1 MTKDEI
7 IIYKNEE
14 GLPAIE
20 VVFGNDTVW
29 LTQQQM
35 QQLFNKTKQNI
46 SLHIK
51 NIFNE
56 NELDKSST
64 VKKSLTVQ
72 KEGNRSVSREIEFYS
87 LDVII
92 SVGYRVK
99 SVEGTKF
106 RIWANQILK
115 NYLING
121 YALNHKKLQEQSQQL
136 IELKQAIKLVGA
148 VQNNHLL
155 DNDELKDTFKIL
167 TDYVYA
173 LDVLDRYDH
182 QQLENEVSGNRGD
195 FKIDYDS
202 ALEAIDDL
210 RVKFGGSKLFG
221 NEKDQS
227 FKSSLYTIYQT
238 FDGEELYPSM
248 EEKAANLLYFVVK
261 NHSFSDGNK
270 RIAAFL
276 FVWFLDKNKML
287 YREDGTKRIAD
298 NALVA
303 LTLLIAE
310 SDPKEKEM
318 MVKVVIN
325 LINYKN

>member
-1 MTKDEI
+1 MVKDEI

-14 GLPAIE
+14 GLPTID

-56 NELDKSST
+56 NEL
-64 VKKSLTVQ
+64 VKDSVVKESLTTALDG
-72 KEGNRSVSREIEFYS
+72 KSYNTFYYS
-87 LDVII
+87 LDVVI

-115 NYLING
+115 DYLIKG
-121 YALNHKKLQEQSQQL
+121 YALNHKKLQEQTQQL

-148 VQNNHLL
+148 VQNSHLL
-155 DNDELKDTFKIL
+155 NNDELKDTFKIL
-167 TDYVYA
+167 IDYVYA

-182 QQLENEVSGNRGD
+182 QQLENEVSGHRGD

-287 YREDGTKRIAD
+287 YREDGTKRVAD

>member
-276 FVWFLDKNKML
+276 FVWFMDKNKML

>member
-14 GLPAIE
+14 GLPVIE
-20 VVFGNDTVW
+20 VAIRNETLW
-29 LTQQQM
+29 LTQKQIADIFGTQVPAI
-35 QQLFNKTKQNI
+35 NK
-46 SLHIK
+46 HIK
-51 NIFNE
+51 NIYQDK
-56 NELDKSST
+56 ELDKTTISKMEIVRVEGVRNVKRT
-64 VKKSLTVQ
+64 VD
-72 KEGNRSVSREIEFYS
+72 IYS
-87 LDVII
+87 LDMVLSI
-92 SVGYRVK
+92 GYRVNSIK
-99 SVEGTKF
+99 ATQF

-115 NYLING
+115 DYLING
-121 YALNHKKLQEQSQQL
+121 YALNHKKLQEQTQQL

-148 VQNNHLL
+148 VQNSHLL
-155 DNDELKDTFKIL
+155 NNEELKDTFKIL

-182 QQLENEVSGNRGD
+182 QQLENEVSGHRGD

-202 ALEAIDDL
+202 ALDAIDDL

>member
-14 GLPAIE
+14 GLPVIE
-20 VVFGNDTVW
+20 VAIRNETLW
-29 LTQQQM
+29 LTQKQIADIFGTQVPAI
-35 QQLFNKTKQNI
+35 NK
-46 SLHIK
+46 HIK
-51 NIFNE
+51 NIYQDK
-56 NELDKSST
+56 ELDKTTISKMEIVRIEGVRQVKRT
-64 VKKSLTVQ
+64 VD
-72 KEGNRSVSREIEFYS
+72 IYS
-87 LDVII
+87 LDMVLSI
-92 SVGYRVK
+92 GYRVNSIK
-99 SVEGTKF
+99 ATQF

-115 NYLING
+115 DYLLNG
-121 YALNHKKLQEQSQQL
+121 YALNYKKLQEQSQQL
-136 IELKQAIKLVGA
+136 IELKQAIKLVNA
-148 VQNNHLL
+148 VQNSHLL
-155 DNDELKDTFKIL
+155 NNDELKDTFKIL

-182 QQLENEVSGNRGD
+182 QQLENEVSDLKGD

-210 RVKFGGSKLFG
+210 RMKFGGSKLFG
-221 NEKDQS
+221 NEKDES

>member
-1 MTKDEI
+1 MDRDKI
-7 IIYKNEE
+7 IIYKTKD

-20 VVFGNDTVW
+20 VAYGDDTVW
-29 LTQQQM
+29 LTQKQIAEVFGIQVPAV
-35 QQLFNKTKQNI
+35 NKHINNI
-46 SLHIK
+46 LRNK
-51 NIFNE
+51 
-56 NELDKSST
+56 ELDKSTISKMEI
-64 VKKSLTVQ
+64 VRV
-72 KEGNRSVSREIEFYS
+72 EGLRSVKRMIDAYN
-87 LDVII
+87 LDMILSI
-92 SVGYRVK
+92 GYRVN
-99 SVEGTKF
+99 SVRATEF

-115 NYLING
+115 DYLLKG
-121 YALNHKKLQEQSQQL
+121 YALNNKKLREQSQQL
-136 IELKQAIKLVGA
+136 LELKQAIKLIST
-148 VQNNHLL
+148 VQRNQLL
-155 DNDELKDTFKIL
+155 NDEELKSTFKIL

-173 LDVLDRYDH
+173 LDILDKYDH
-182 QQLENEVSGNRGD
+182 QKLENSGSD
-195 FKIDYDS
+195 IKESFKIDYDS
-202 ALEAIDDL
+202 ALEAIEDL
-210 RVKFGGSKLFG
+210 RYKFGGSKLFG

-238 FDGEELYPSM
+238 FDGEELYPSL

-276 FVWFLDKNKML
+276 FVWFLDKNKIL
-287 YREDGTKRIAD
+287 YRENGGKRIAD

-325 LINYKN
+325 LINANN

>member
-7 IIYKNEE
+7 IIYKNEA
-14 GLPAIE
+14 GLPVIE

-56 NELDKSST
+56 NELVKDSV
-64 VKKSLTVQ
+64 VKKSLTTALDG
-72 KEGNRSVSREIEFYS
+72 KSYNTFYYS
-87 LDVII
+87 LDVVI

-115 NYLING
+115 DYLLNG
-121 YALNHKKLQEQSQQL
+121 YALNYKRLQEQSQQL
-136 IELKQAIKLVGA
+136 IELKQAIKLVNA
-148 VQNNHLL
+148 VQNSHMLN
-155 DNDELKDTFKIL
+155 NEELKDTFKIL

-182 QQLENEVSGNRGD
+182 QQLENEVSGHKGD
-195 FKIDYDS
+195 FRIDYNS
-202 ALEAIDDL
+202 ALEAIEDL

-318 MVKVVIN
+318 MVKVIIN

>member
-1 MTKDEI
+1 MVKDEI
-7 IIYKNEE
+7 IIYKTEE

-20 VVFGNDTVW
+20 VAIKNETLW
-29 LTQQQM
+29 LTQKQIAEIFGIQVPAI
-35 QQLFNKTKQNI
+35 NK
-46 SLHIK
+46 HIK
-51 NIFNE
+51 NIF
-56 NELDKSST
+56 
-64 VKKSLTVQ
+64 Q
-72 KEGNRSVSREIEFYS
+72 SRELNEATISKMEMVRVEGARRVKRTVDSYN
-87 LDVII
+87 LDMILSI
-92 SVGYRVK
+92 GYRVNSLK
-99 SVEGTKF
+99 ATQF

-115 NYLING
+115 DYLING

-148 VQNNHLL
+148 VQSNQLL
-155 DNDELKDTFKIL
+155 NNDELKDTFKIL

-182 QQLENEVSGNRGD
+182 QQLENEVSGHKGD

-318 MVKVVIN
+318 MVKVVTN

>member
-14 GLPAIE
+14 GLPVIE
-20 VVFGNDTVW
+20 VAIRNETLW
-29 LTQQQM
+29 LTQKQIADIFGTQVPAI
-35 QQLFNKTKQNI
+35 NK
-46 SLHIK
+46 HIK
-51 NIFNE
+51 NIYQDK
-56 NELDKSST
+56 ELDKTTISKMEIVRVEGVRNVKRT
-64 VKKSLTVQ
+64 VD
-72 KEGNRSVSREIEFYS
+72 IYS
-87 LDVII
+87 LDMVLSI
-92 SVGYRVK
+92 GYRVNSIK
-99 SVEGTKF
+99 ATQF

-115 NYLING
+115 DYLING
-121 YALNHKKLQEQSQQL
+121 YALNHKKLQEQTQQL

-148 VQNNHLL
+148 VQNSHLL
-155 DNDELKDTFKIL
+155 NNDELKDTFKIL

-182 QQLENEVSGNRGD
+182 QQLENEVSGHKGD

-202 ALEAIDDL
+202 ALDAIDDL

-238 FDGEELYPSM
+238 FDGEELYPSV

>member
-7 IIYKNEE
+7 IIYKNEAR
-14 GLPAIE
+14 LPIIE

-51 NIFNE
+51 NIFSE
-56 NELDKSST
+56 NEL
-64 VKKSLTVQ
+64 VKDSVVKESLTTALDG
-72 KEGNRSVSREIEFYS
+72 KRYNTFYYS
-87 LDVII
+87 LDVVI
-92 SVGYRVK
+92 SVGYRIK

-115 NYLING
+115 DYLING
-121 YALNHKKLQEQSQQL
+121 YALNYKKLQEQSQQL

-155 DNDELKDTFKIL
+155 NNDKLKDTFKIL
-167 TDYVYA
+167 TNDVYA

-182 QQLENEVSGNRGD
+182 QQLENEVSGHSGD
-195 FKIDYDS
+195 FKIDYNS

-221 NEKDQS
+221 
-227 FKSSLYTIYQT
+227 
-238 FDGEELYPSM
+238 
-248 EEKAANLLYFVVK
+248 K
-261 NHSFSDGNK
+261 N
-270 RIAAFL
+270 
-276 FVWFLDKNKML
+276 
-287 YREDGTKRIAD
+287 
-298 NALVA
+298 
-303 LTLLIAE
+303 
-310 SDPKEKEM
+310 
-318 MVKVVIN
+318 
-325 LINYKN
+325 

>member
-14 GLPAIE
+14 GLPVIE
-20 VVFGNDTVW
+20 VAFGNDTVW

-35 QQLFNKTKQNI
+35 QLLFNKTKQNI

-56 NELDKSST
+56 NEL
-64 VKKSLTVQ
+64 VKDSVVKESLTTALDG
-72 KEGNRSVSREIEFYS
+72 KSYNTFYYS
-87 LDVII
+87 LDVVI

-115 NYLING
+115 DYLING
-121 YALNHKKLQEQSQQL
+121 YALNHKKLQEQTKQL

-148 VQNNHLL
+148 VQNSHLL
-155 DNDELKDTFKIL
+155 NNDELKDTFKIL

-182 QQLENEVSGNRGD
+182 QQLENEVSGHRGD

-210 RVKFGGSKLFG
+210 RVKFGGSQLFG

-325 LINYKN
+325 LINYRN

>member
-1 MTKDEI
+1 MTKDDI

-14 GLPAIE
+14 GLPVIE
-20 VVFGNDTVW
+20 VAIKNETLW
-29 LTQQQM
+29 LTQKQIADIFGTQVPAI
-35 QQLFNKTKQNI
+35 NK
-46 SLHIK
+46 HIK
-51 NIFNE
+51 NIYQDK
-56 NELDKSST
+56 ELDKTTISKMEIVRIEGVRQVKRT
-64 VKKSLTVQ
+64 VD
-72 KEGNRSVSREIEFYS
+72 IYS
-87 LDVII
+87 LDMVLSI
-92 SVGYRVK
+92 GYRVNSIK
-99 SVEGTKF
+99 ATQF

-115 NYLING
+115 DYLLNG

-155 DNDELKDTFKIL
+155 NNDELKDTFKIL

-195 FKIDYDS
+195 FKIEYDS

-318 MVKVVIN
+318 MVKVVVN

>member
-7 IIYKNEE
+7 IIYKNEA
-14 GLPAIE
+14 GLPVIE
-20 VVFGNDTVW
+20 VAIKNETLW
-29 LTQQQM
+29 LTQKQIADIFGTQVPAI
-35 QQLFNKTKQNI
+35 NK
-46 SLHIK
+46 HIK
-51 NIFNE
+51 NIYQDK
-56 NELDKSST
+56 ELDKTTISKMEIVRVEGVRQVKRT
-64 VKKSLTVQ
+64 VD
-72 KEGNRSVSREIEFYS
+72 IYS
-87 LDVII
+87 LDMVLSI
-92 SVGYRVK
+92 GYRVNSIK
-99 SVEGTKF
+99 ATQF

-115 NYLING
+115 DYLLNG
-121 YALNHKKLQEQSQQL
+121 YAINNKKLQEQSQQL
-136 IELKQAIKLVGA
+136 VELKQTIKLIGA
-148 VQNNHLL
+148 VQNNYLL
-155 DNDELKDTFKIL
+155 NHDGLKDTFKIL

-182 QQLENEVSGNRGD
+182 QQLENEVSGHRGD

-221 NEKDQS
+221 NEKDRS

>member
-7 IIYKNEE
+7 IIYKNEA
-14 GLPAIE
+14 GLPVIE

-56 NELDKSST
+56 NELVKDSV
-64 VKKSLTVQ
+64 VKKSLTTALDG
-72 KEGNRSVSREIEFYS
+72 KSYNTFYYS
-87 LDVII
+87 LDVVI

-115 NYLING
+115 DYLLNG
-121 YALNHKKLQEQSQQL
+121 YALNYKRLQEQSQQL
-136 IELKQAIKLVGA
+136 IELKQAIKLVNA
-148 VQNNHLL
+148 VQNSHMLN
-155 DNDELKDTFKIL
+155 NEELKDTFKIL
-167 TDYVYA
+167 RDYVYA

-182 QQLENEVSGNRGD
+182 QQLENEVSGHKGD
-195 FKIDYDS
+195 FRIDYNS
-202 ALEAIDDL
+202 ALEAIEDL

-318 MVKVVIN
+318 MVKVIIN

>member
-1 MTKDEI
+1 M
-7 IIYKNEE
+7 
-14 GLPAIE
+14 PAID
-20 VVFGNDTVW
+20 VAMQNDTVW
-29 LTQQQM
+29 LTQLQM
-35 QQLFNKTKQNI
+35 QQLFRKSKQNI
-46 SLHIK
+46 SLHIN

-56 NELDKSST
+56 GELDKNSV
-64 VKKSLTVQ
+64 VKDSLTTASDN
-72 KEGNRSVSREIEFYS
+72 KKYKTSHYS

-99 SVEGTKF
+99 SKEGTKF
-106 RIWANQILK
+106 RIWANRILK
-115 NYLING
+115 DYLLNG
-121 YALNHKKLQEQSQQL
+121 YALNNKLLAKKTAQL
-136 IELKQAIKLVGA
+136 NELKQAIKLVGN
-148 VQNNHLL
+148 VQNNYLL
-155 DNDELKDTFKIL
+155 NNDELKDTFKIL

-182 QQLENEVSGNRGD
+182 QQLENEVSDHRGD

-238 FDGEELYPSM
+238 FNGEELYPSM

-287 YREDGTKRIAD
+287 YRGDGSKRIAD

>member
-7 IIYKNEE
+7 IIYKNEA
-14 GLPAIE
+14 GLPVIE
-20 VVFGNDTVW
+20 VAIKNETLW
-29 LTQQQM
+29 LTQKQIADIFGTQVPAI
-35 QQLFNKTKQNI
+35 NK
-46 SLHIK
+46 HIK
-51 NIFNE
+51 NIYQDK
-56 NELDKSST
+56 ELDKTTISKMEIVRVEGVRQVKRT
-64 VKKSLTVQ
+64 VD
-72 KEGNRSVSREIEFYS
+72 IYS
-87 LDVII
+87 LDMVLSI
-92 SVGYRVK
+92 GYRVNSIK
-99 SVEGTKF
+99 ATQF

-115 NYLING
+115 DYLLNG
-121 YALNHKKLQEQSQQL
+121 YAINHKKLQEQSQQL
-136 IELKQAIKLVGA
+136 VELKQTIKLIGA
-148 VQNNHLL
+148 VQNNYLL
-155 DNDELKDTFKIL
+155 NHDELKDTFKIL

-182 QQLENEVSGNRGD
+182 QQLENEVSGHRGD

-221 NEKDQS
+221 NEKDRS

>member
-14 GLPAIE
+14 GLPVIE
-20 VVFGNDTVW
+20 VAFGNDTVW

-56 NELDKSST
+56 NEL
-64 VKKSLTVQ
+64 VKDSVVKESLTTALDG
-72 KEGNRSVSREIEFYS
+72 KSYNTFYYS
-87 LDVII
+87 LDVVI

-106 RIWANQILK
+106 RIWANRILK
-115 NYLING
+115 DYLING
-121 YALNHKKLQEQSQQL
+121 YALNHEKLQEQTQQL

-148 VQNNHLL
+148 VQNSHLL
-155 DNDELKDTFKIL
+155 NNDELKDTFKIL

-182 QQLENEVSGNRGD
+182 QQLENEVSGHRGD

>member
-14 GLPAIE
+14 GLPVIE
-20 VVFGNDTVW
+20 VAIRNETLW
-29 LTQQQM
+29 LTQKQIADIFGTQVPAI
-35 QQLFNKTKQNI
+35 NK
-46 SLHIK
+46 HIK
-51 NIFNE
+51 NIYQDK
-56 NELDKSST
+56 ELDKTTISKMEIVRIEGVRQVKRT
-64 VKKSLTVQ
+64 VD
-72 KEGNRSVSREIEFYS
+72 IYS
-87 LDVII
+87 LDMVLSI
-92 SVGYRVK
+92 GYRVNSIK
-99 SVEGTKF
+99 ATQF

-115 NYLING
+115 DYLLNG
-121 YALNHKKLQEQSQQL
+121 YALNYKKLQEQSQQL
-136 IELKQAIKLVGA
+136 IELKQAIKLVNA
-148 VQNNHLL
+148 VQNSHLL
-155 DNDELKDTFKIL
+155 NNDELKDTFKIL

-182 QQLENEVSGNRGD
+182 QQLENEVSGNRGN

>member
-1 MTKDEI
+1 MIKDEI
-7 IIYKNEE
+7 IIYKTEE

-20 VVFGNDTVW
+20 VTYGNDTVW
-29 LTQQQM
+29 LSQLQM

-51 NIFNE
+51 NIFE
-56 NELDKSST
+56 ESELLREAVVKEYLTTARDGKSYKT
-64 VKKSLTVQ
+64 
-72 KEGNRSVSREIEFYS
+72 FYYS
-87 LDVII
+87 LDVVIA
-92 SVGYRVK
+92 VGYRVRSK
-99 SVEGTKF
+99 EGTKF

-115 NYLING
+115 DYLIKG
-121 YALNHKKLQEQSQQL
+121 YALNNKKLKAQNQQL
-136 IELKQAIKLVGA
+136 IELKQAIKLVGV
-148 VQNNHLL
+148 VQNNQLL
-155 DNDELKDTFKIL
+155 NDEELKSTFKIL

-182 QQLENEVSGNRGD
+182 QQLENTVSDVKGS

-202 ALEAIDDL
+202 AIEAIDDL
-210 RVKFGGSKLFG
+210 RLKFGGSKLFG

-227 FKSSLYTIYQT
+227 FKSSLFTIYQT
-238 FDGEELYPSM
+238 FDGDELYPSL

-270 RIAAFL
+270 RIGAFL

-287 YREDGTKRIAD
+287 YRADGAKRIAD

>member
-14 GLPAIE
+14 GLPVIE
-20 VVFGNDTVW
+20 VAIKNETLW
-29 LTQQQM
+29 LTQKQIADIFGTQVPAI
-35 QQLFNKTKQNI
+35 NK
-46 SLHIK
+46 HIK
-51 NIFNE
+51 NIYQDK
-56 NELDKSST
+56 ELDKTTISKMEIVRIEGVRQVKRT
-64 VKKSLTVQ
+64 VD
-72 KEGNRSVSREIEFYS
+72 IYS
-87 LDVII
+87 LDMVLSI
-92 SVGYRVK
+92 GYRVNSIK
-99 SVEGTKF
+99 ATQF

-115 NYLING
+115 DYLING

-148 VQNNHLL
+148 VQNSHLL
-155 DNDELKDTFKIL
+155 NNDVLKDTFKIL